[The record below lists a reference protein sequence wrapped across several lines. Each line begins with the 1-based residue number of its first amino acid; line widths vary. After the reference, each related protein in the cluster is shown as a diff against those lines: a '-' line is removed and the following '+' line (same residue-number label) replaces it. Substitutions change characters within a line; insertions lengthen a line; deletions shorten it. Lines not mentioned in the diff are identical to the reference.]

1 MREAKVNVEKFFDRE
16 KEIPTFACKRNSKK
30 KKSKKYSAQ
39 FTLNCTQFSNVINGL
54 N

>member
-1 MREAKVNVEKFFDRE
+1 MNVEKFFDRK
-16 KEIPTFACKRNSKK
+16 KEAPTFASEEIKK

-54 N
+54 RSI